1 MWRLAGKKSTFA
13 LGPGVQFAYQH
24 NAQWLGSD
32 EIGLFDDEGAPP
44 VRPPSRGEVVVLNRK
59 AKTAALVGQLVRSPG
74 PLLTGSQGNLQ
85 ALPGGGWMIGWGGLP
100 NLTEFN
106 AQGQVIYDAQ
116 LPAGEDSY
124 RVYREPWSGQPTAP
138 PAIVAKATG
147 SAPAVYASWNGAT
160 TVASWQ
166 LLTGTSS
173 AHMTAISTTPKSG
186 FEATIPAPASPV
198 MRCPST
204 ASCPTLLYEVRALG
218 ASGRVL
224 GTSKA
229 VHSTTG

>member
-1 MWRLAGKKSTFA
+1 MQS
-13 LGPGVQFAYQH
+13 
-24 NAQWLGSD
+24 
-32 EIGLFDDEGAPP
+32 
-44 VRPPSRGEVVVLNRK
+44 
-59 AKTAALVGQLVRSPG
+59 
-74 PLLTGSQGNLQ
+74 
-85 ALPGGGWMIGWGGLP
+85 LPGGGWMIGWGGLP

-106 AQGQVIYDAQ
+106 AQGQIVYDAQ
-116 LPAGEDSY
+116 LPAGENSY

-173 AHMTAISTTPKSG
+173 AHMTAVSTTPRSG
-186 FEATIPAPASPV
+186 FETTIPAPAAPV
-198 MRCPST
+198 MRCPRT
-204 ASCPTLLYEVRALG
+204 AACPTLLYQVRALG

-229 VHSTTG
+229 VHAHSRASRRLVRSRSRAPAKHVRNRTGAIPYDSSVSMGGLPGVPGRNLRSKPPKDPPSATGDDGRPSPVVRAAPAGL